1 MKSEFITTAAHE
13 LRTPMSVILGYAE
26 LLRIKAFAKEV
37 QIEMVEA
44 IHNKS
49 VLVAS
54 LLDDL
59 LDVAVIEYRAE
70 KTLKLE
76 LHAFK
81 PFIKS
86 IAETFIFPGNDH
98 RILLTE
104 LSEVGNFYFD
114 AQRFERAINNCLT
127 NAYKFSP
134 ANGQVKMRLYLIEA
148 EVPELAIEIQDY
160 GIGMTPEQLSRI
172 FEKFYRADKSGH
184 IPGTGLGMV
193 LVKDIMEAHGGRVF
207 VQSELDKGTTVT
219 LIIPVR
225 TSIE

>member
-1 MKSEFITTAAHE
+1 
-13 LRTPMSVILGYAE
+13 
-26 LLRIKAFAKEV
+26 
-37 QIEMVEA
+37 
-44 IHNKS
+44 
-49 VLVAS
+49 
-54 LLDDL
+54 
-59 LDVAVIEYRAE
+59 VAVIEYRAE

-86 IAETFIFPGNDH
+86 ITETFIFPGNDN
-98 RILLTE
+98 RILME
-104 LSEVGNFYFD
+104 AIPDVADFYFD

-134 ANGQVKMRLYLIEA
+134 INGVVEMRLYLVESQ
-148 EVPELAIEIQDY
+148 VPELAIEIQDY
-160 GIGMTPEQLSRI
+160 GIGMNPEQLSRI

-207 VQSELDKGTTVT
+207 VRSELHVGTTVT
-219 LIIPVR
+219 LIMPMR
-225 TSIE
+225 TSLE